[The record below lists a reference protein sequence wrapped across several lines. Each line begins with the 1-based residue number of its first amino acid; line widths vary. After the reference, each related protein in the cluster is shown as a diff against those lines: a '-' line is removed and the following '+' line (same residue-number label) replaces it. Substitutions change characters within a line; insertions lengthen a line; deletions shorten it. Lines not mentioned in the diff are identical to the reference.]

1 MLQRHASYAM
11 PIARPENSN
20 SSSSHR
26 CYSCSSSC
34 SSACFSCSSS
44 VCIVLFRTTAIL
56 RCAGPVWGGCWR
68 APCAHALA
76 SLSLRSFPR
85 SSSLII
91 SSSMTIYMSTS
102 SHLYTFFI
110 FVSAHCMPASA
121 QPQQAVAHPLQRMI
135 RYNETCFECVY
146 SHCVIHPQWKLK
158 TPSAWMAAKYM
169 FRRMTQNGNV
179 KERT

>member
-91 SSSMTIYMSTS
+91 SSSMTIYMCPPLLTSILFYLCICSLHACLCSTTTSGGS
-102 SHLYTFFI
+102 SAAADDT
-110 FVSAHCMPASA
+110 
-121 QPQQAVAHPLQRMI
+121 LQRNML
-135 RYNETCFECVY
+135 RVCLF
-146 SHCVIHPQWKLK
+146 SLRH
-158 TPSAWMAAKYM
+158 TPSMETEDTFGM
-169 FRRMTQNGNV
+169 DGR
-179 KERT
+179 